1 MYELRFVRAT
11 ARSPSSF
18 VRPYSHRPRLVVDRI
33 ESLLRSVE
41 DVVAAEVENGAR
53 RAREIRRAVD
63 VHRPR
68 ERRIAL
74 ACIDAGDRA
83 VDEDVGVQLP
93 NHSLHRRR
101 IDDVELAMA
110 EADRAEAFDSG
121 AADEPRRSGDD
132 DPHPEMLFLL

>member
-1 MYELRFVRAT
+1 MSATRSIRSRTYVVLAQMSATARTRSPARSRRCTVLMNDSFPAPKIQELRTMYELRFVRAT

-74 ACIDAGDRA
+74 ACIDG
-83 VDEDVGVQLP
+83 
-93 NHSLHRRR
+93 
-101 IDDVELAMA
+101 
-110 EADRAEAFDSG
+110 
-121 AADEPRRSGDD
+121 
-132 DPHPEMLFLL
+132 